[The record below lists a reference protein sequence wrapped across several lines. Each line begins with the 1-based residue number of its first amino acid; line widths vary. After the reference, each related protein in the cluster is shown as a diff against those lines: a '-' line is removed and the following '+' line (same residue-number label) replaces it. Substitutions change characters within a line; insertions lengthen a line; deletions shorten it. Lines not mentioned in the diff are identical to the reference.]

1 MHKVDISSWA
11 VERALARRGRLRPF
25 AARTTAAPE

>member
-11 VERALARRGRLRPF
+11 VERALARRRLLRRF
-25 AARTTAAPE
+25 AARTTPAPE